1 MSESLFNFKA
11 MIVENKKKIQ
21 EYLEHLPDK
30 YISEI
35 LEYLHFLQFKSRN
48 EDADSSSMLLSEDA
62 LAKDWLSPEEDQAWQ
77 HL

>member
-1 MSESLFNFKA
+1 

-30 YISEI
+30 YLGEI
-35 LEYLHFLQFKSRN
+35 LEYLHFLEFKSRN
-48 EDADSSSMLLSEDA
+48 EKADISSMLLSEDA
-62 LAKDWLSPEEDQAWQ
+62 LAKDWMTPEEDEAWK

>member
-1 MSESLFNFKA
+1 MSENLFNFRI

-21 EYLEHLPDK
+21 EYLENLPDK

-35 LEYLHFLQFKSRN
+35 LEYLHFLEFKSRN
-48 EDADSSSMLLSEDA
+48 ELADTSSMLLSEDA
-62 LAKDWLSPEEDQAWQ
+62 LAKDWLTKEEDEAWQ